1 MRYGDLNLKYFGH
14 LVEIYDIFSTLVLK
28 WIFSELKFDMAEAKK
43 KHDEDMSKL
52 NSDILKQAASLE
64 KLNREVGDQKTRIL
78 IK

>member
-1 MRYGDLNLKYFGH
+1 
-14 LVEIYDIFSTLVLK
+14 
-28 WIFSELKFDMAEAKK
+28 MAEAKK